1 MSINKIL
8 CYFRKHKYVSLH
20 KYSENCEKIKC
31 SNCKK
36 EFGLHHELK
45 ILVDWDRD
53 MENSYQFLINNK
65 WE

>member
-8 CYFRKHKYVSLH
+8 CYFLKHKYVSVH
-20 KYSENCEKIKC
+20 RYSENCEKIKC
-31 SNCKK
+31 ARCGAD
-36 EFGLHHELK
+36 FGIHHELK

-65 WE
+65 QK